1 MADPVLTPRQL
12 RSARERLIDRGVTDA
27 SVPPSSIG
35 VRPAIER
42 SWRRAV
48 AQHIAADAAAARF
61 VNAINTDDPLL
72 RAAAPVVEHWQDC
85 LSGMHVATFLS
96 DRNGQIVARRVSDRG
111 DMRRLDQVFAAE
123 GFDFSESSLGTN
135 GLGTAIEDRI
145 PVFVRGGEHFSESL
159 ESLACAGAPIRDL
172 GTGQVLGSLAFATVA
187 DAASP
192 LMLAM
197 ARQAVAQ
204 IEQRFA
210 QAAAPP
216 GLAAAIT
223 AIAGGRLASR
233 PVLVLSEQAV
243 IANTLALGFVSAELH
258 AALWETLRSVDWT
271 GVSAEVVRLPGSMG
285 EAAARR
291 LGTAGGGA
299 VYIVRLRGQ
308 PRSVAGPKPGRQ
320 ARRGR
325 PRPAAEPAL
334 GRGQDPAEPGG
345 GPGAGHQP
353 GAVTAAGAQAVPGPA
368 DLESIARATG
378 AVTLVGPAG
387 SGKCHVARCWLSGR
401 CGGQQP
407 LTLDAAEVLDDD
419 HAGWR
424 RAAASA
430 LGSGRSVILRHVEA
444 LDPLELSQLDAMA
457 RRLCV
462 TGTGRDASAP
472 RLALTVND
480 ALAAPGVIARLA
492 RFATVVNVPA
502 LRDTRERIPGLV
514 AELLAAQPLE
524 SRVTLSSA
532 AVQAFLRWD
541 WPVNVAELRLLLD
554 MLAATHAGGIVRLD
568 DLPARLRT
576 RVRALSGI
584 ELAECDA
591 IVAALRRANGNRA
604 AAARDL
610 GIGRTTLYRKLRA
623 YRIDTGSLT
632 GCRDAAAPATS

>member
-96 DRNGQIVARRVSDRG
+96 DRSGQIVARRVSDRG

-135 GLGTAIEDRI
+135 GLGTAIEDRV

-159 ESLACAGAPIRDL
+159 ESQACAGAPIRDL
-172 GTGQVLGSLAFATVA
+172 GTGQVLGSLAFAALA
-187 DAASP
+187 DTASP

-197 ARQAVAQ
+197 ARQAVAE

-285 EAAARR
+285 EATAHIARVRPEDNFLCCEVHEPGVGALLKRIGEQQITNIRICAHDAVEVLEHMLAPGSLAGIHVFFPDPWHKKRHNKRR
-291 LGTAGGGA
+291 LIQPPFVRQLAEHLQPGGYLHCATDWQPYAEQMREVLGA
-299 VYIVRLRGQ
+299 EPLLANTSAAADGW
-308 PRSVAGPKPGRQ
+308 APKPDYR
-320 ARRGR
+320 
-325 PRPAAEPAL
+325 
-334 GRGQDPAEPGG
+334 
-345 GPGAGHQP
+345 
-353 GAVTAAGAQAVPGPA
+353 
-368 DLESIARATG
+368 
-378 AVTLVGPAG
+378 
-387 SGKCHVARCWLSGR
+387 
-401 CGGQQP
+401 P
-407 LTLDAAEVLDDD
+407 LTKFENRGLKLGHGVWDVVF
-419 HAGWR
+419 R
-424 RAAASA
+424 R
-430 LGSGRSVILRHVEA
+430 R
-444 LDPLELSQLDAMA
+444 
-457 RRLCV
+457 
-462 TGTGRDASAP
+462 
-472 RLALTVND
+472 
-480 ALAAPGVIARLA
+480 
-492 RFATVVNVPA
+492 
-502 LRDTRERIPGLV
+502 
-514 AELLAAQPLE
+514 
-524 SRVTLSSA
+524 
-532 AVQAFLRWD
+532 
-541 WPVNVAELRLLLD
+541 
-554 MLAATHAGGIVRLD
+554 
-568 DLPARLRT
+568 
-576 RVRALSGI
+576 
-584 ELAECDA
+584 
-591 IVAALRRANGNRA
+591 
-604 AAARDL
+604 
-610 GIGRTTLYRKLRA
+610 
-623 YRIDTGSLT
+623 
-632 GCRDAAAPATS
+632 